1 VALSFTKLKFS
12 RVRAPVGQVLAVDAG
27 SRRIKMLLASNDFG
41 RLGIVKEEA
50 IDLSEEGLVSAGEI
64 KAHLQAVLDQ
74 WGRPPLALVLPQ
86 HLSISQ
92 VVDLPLAPESEV
104 GKLIEDETIKL
115 SGVSNSRIVYD
126 FVRTET
132 LAANRQQFWVTLCQ
146 EGDIG
151 ERIQRLGVENEDLC
165 EITTTANALIAAFR
179 AASPLTSRAVLV
191 HAGAQTTVVVILLA
205 GQGAF
210 ATSFQMGG
218 DFFTRALAREWGCPE
233 EKAERLKRGDD
244 LLNGPKTDPEL
255 VTVVDGWV
263 AELKRQLNDWFDHNP
278 AGVSDASSFEMIASG
293 GVFDQPGLMEYV
305 KRKAGLVFRAW
316 PKATQPDTATPAKGF
331 EVAFGT
337 ALQALGHSAQPV
349 SLLPENYRVAWQK
362 RLWQERL
369 EFASF
374 ALVAICALLLALGT
388 WEKLSLI
395 SRKTALREKVKAGQQ
410 DVYANDSLTG
420 DLTTEYESLR
430 PVFAAQQTTLDVLK
444 TLSLLPQSRSNRSLW
459 YVLVA
464 DQQTYFSAYP
474 PLLGTN
480 NVQTNLVASM
490 AERLSRLF
498 ASSPF
503 TFNSTN
509 SSPAKPG
516 LIAELCVPEQP
527 EAARVALSQIVKELK
542 QQKLFSKVDLLS
554 DDLRRNLA
562 DPKVTIPERDF
573 VLSLDFA
580 DTDFQ
585 QPLRKKSVR
594 NSPRATARPTSSATD
609 DGG

>member
-1 VALSFTKLKFS
+1 VALSFSKLKFS

-27 SRRIKMLLASNDFG
+27 SRRIKMLLAGNDFG
-41 RLGIVKEEA
+41 RLGIIKEDTV
-50 IDLSEEGLVSAGEI
+50 DLSEEGLVSPDEI
-64 KAHLQAVLDQ
+64 KAHLQTVLDH
-74 WGRPPLALVLPQ
+74 WGRPPIALVLPQ

-104 GKLIEDETIKL
+104 EKLIQDETIKL
-115 SGVSNSRIVYD
+115 SGVSDSRIVYD

-146 EGDIG
+146 EGDIR

-165 EITTTANALIAAFR
+165 EITTTANALIAAYR

-218 DFFTRALAREWGCPE
+218 DFFTRALAREHGCPE
-233 EKAERLKRGDD
+233 EKAESLKRGDD
-244 LLNGPKTDPEL
+244 LLNGPKADPEML
-255 VTVVDGWV
+255 AVVDGWI
-263 AELKRQLNDWFDHNP
+263 AELKRQLKDWFEHNL
-278 AGVSDASSFEMIASG
+278 AGADASSFEMVASG
-293 GVFDQPGLMEYV
+293 GAFEQPGFLEYL
-305 KRKAGLVFRAW
+305 KRKAGLNLRPW
-316 PKATQPDTATPAKGF
+316 PKATQPDTASPTKGF

-337 ALQALGHSAQPV
+337 ALQAMGYSAQPV
-349 SLLPENYRVAWQK
+349 SLLPENYRLAWQK

-374 ALVAICALLLALGT
+374 ALVGICAVLLALGT
-388 WEKLSLI
+388 WHKMSLI
-395 SRKTALREKVKAGQQ
+395 GHKTALREKVRAGQQ
-410 DVYANDSLTG
+410 DVYANDSLTA
-420 DLTTEYESLR
+420 DLINEYESLR
-430 PVFAAQQTTLDVLK
+430 PVFAAQQNTLDVLK
-444 TLSLLPQSRSNRSLW
+444 TLSLLQLSRSNRSLW
-459 YVLVA
+459 YVLLA

-474 PLLGTN
+474 PLLGATN
-480 NVQTNLVASM
+480 SQTNLVVTM
-490 AERLSRLF
+490 AERLTRLF
-498 ASSPF
+498 GSSPLF
-503 TFNSTN
+503 GSTN

-516 LIAELCVPEQP
+516 LIAELCVPEEP
-527 EAARVALSQIVKELK
+527 EAARVALSHIVKELK

-562 DPKVTIPERDF
+562 DPKVTVPERDF

-580 DTDFQ
+580 ETEFQ
-585 QPLRKKSVR
+585 QSLRKKSAKG
-594 NSPRATARPTSSATD
+594 SPRATARPTSSSTD

>member
-12 RVRAPVGQVLAVDAG
+12 RVRAPVGQVLAVDVG
-27 SRRIKMLLASNDFG
+27 SRRIKLLLAGNDFG
-41 RLGIVKEEA
+41 RLSIIKEEA
-50 IDLSEEGLVSAGEI
+50 IDLSEEGLVSPDEI
-64 KAHLQAVLDQ
+64 KAHLQTVLGQ

-104 GKLIEDETIKL
+104 EKLIQDETIKL
-115 SGVSNSRIVYD
+115 SGVSDSRIVYD

-146 EGDIG
+146 EGDIR

-218 DFFTRALAREWGCPE
+218 DFFTRALARERGCPE
-233 EKAERLKRGDD
+233 EKAEILKRAED
-244 LLNGPKTDPEL
+244 LLNGPKADPEL
-255 VTVVDGWV
+255 VTVVDGWI
-263 AELKRQLNDWFDHNP
+263 AELKRQLNDWFQHN
-278 AGVSDASSFEMIASG
+278 AGNADASSFELIASG
-293 GVFDQPGLMEYV
+293 GVFDQPGFLEYI
-305 KRKAGLVFRAW
+305 KRKAGMALQSW
-316 PKATQPDTATPAKGF
+316 PKASQSDTASPTKGF

-337 ALQALGHSAQPV
+337 ALQALGYSAQPV

-362 RLWQERL
+362 RLSLERL
-369 EFASF
+369 EFATF
-374 ALVAICALLLALGT
+374 ALVGICALLLALGT
-388 WEKLSLI
+388 WHKMSLI
-395 SRKTALREKVKAGQQ
+395 NRKTALREKVRAGQQ
-410 DVYANDSLTG
+410 DVYANDSLTA
-420 DLTTEYESLR
+420 DLINEYESMR
-430 PVFAAQQTTLDVLK
+430 PVYAAQQTTLDILK
-444 TLSLLPQSRSNRSLW
+444 SMSLLQQSRSNRTLW
-459 YVLVA
+459 YVLLA
-464 DQQTYFSAYP
+464 DQQSYFSAYP
-474 PLLGTN
+474 PLLGSTN
-480 NVQTNLVASM
+480 AQTNIVMTM
-490 AERLSRLF
+490 AERLTRLF
-498 ASSPF
+498 GAPPLGL
-503 TFNSTN
+503 TN

-516 LIAELCVPEQP
+516 LIAELCVPE
-527 EAARVALSQIVKELK
+527 EAETARVALSQIVKELK

-562 DPKVTIPERDF
+562 DPKVTITDRDF
-573 VLSLDFA
+573 VLSLDFSQ
-580 DTDFQ
+580 TEFQ
-585 QPLRKKSVR
+585 QSLRKKSAR
-594 NSPRATARPTSSATD
+594 TSPRATARPTSTGTD

>member
-27 SRRIKMLLASNDFG
+27 GRRIKMLLAGNDFG
-41 RLGIVKEEA
+41 QLSIIKEEG
-50 IDLSEEGLVSAGEI
+50 INLSEEGLVSADEI
-64 KAHLQAVLDQ
+64 KAHLQTVLDQ

-92 VVDLPLAPESEV
+92 VVDLPFAPESEV
-104 GKLIEDETIKL
+104 EKLIQDETIKL
-115 SGVSNSRIVYD
+115 SGVSDSRIVYD
-126 FVRTET
+126 FVRTEALT
-132 LAANRQQFWVTLCQ
+132 ANRQQFWVTLCQ
-146 EGDIG
+146 EGDIR

-218 DFFTRALAREWGCPE
+218 DFFTRALARERGCAE
-233 EKAERLKRGDD
+233 EKAENLKRAGD
-244 LLNGPKTDPEL
+244 LLNGPKADPEF
-255 VTVVDGWV
+255 VAVVDGWIE
-263 AELKRQLNDWFDHNP
+263 ELKRQLNDWFEHNSGG
-278 AGVSDASSFEMIASG
+278 ADASSFEMIASG
-293 GVFDQPGLMEYV
+293 GVFDQPGLVEYV
-305 KRKAGLVFRAW
+305 KRKGGMSLQPW
-316 PKATQPDTATPAKGF
+316 PKASQPDTPSPAKGF

-337 ALQALGHSAQPV
+337 ALQALGYSAQPV
-349 SLLPENYRVAWQK
+349 SLLPENYRIAWQK
-362 RLWQERL
+362 RLWLERL

-374 ALVAICALLLALGT
+374 ALVGICALLLALGT
-388 WEKLSLI
+388 WHMMSLI
-395 SRKTALREKVKAGQQ
+395 NQKTALRDKVKTGQQ
-410 DVYANDSLTG
+410 DVYANDSLTA
-420 DLTTEYESLR
+420 DLISEYESLR
-430 PVFAAQQTTLDVLK
+430 PVFAAQQNTLDVLN
-444 TLSLLPQSRSNRSLW
+444 TFSLLQQSRSNRNLW
-459 YVLVA
+459 YVLLA
-464 DQQTYFSAYP
+464 DQQTYFSAHP
-474 PLLGTN
+474 PSFGST
-480 NVQTNLVASM
+480 NVQTNLAATM
-490 AERLSRLF
+490 AERLTQLF
-498 ASSPF
+498 GSPLLGL
-503 TFNSTN
+503 SN

-516 LIAELCVPEQP
+516 LIAELCVPEEP

-562 DPKVTIPERDF
+562 DPKVTISNRDF

-580 DTDFQ
+580 ETEFQ
-585 QPLRKKSVR
+585 QSLRKKNVR
-594 NSPRATARPTSSATD
+594 NSPRATARQTSSATD

>member
-27 SRRIKMLLASNDFG
+27 GRRIKLLLAGNDFG
-41 RLGIVKEEA
+41 QLSIIKEEA
-50 IDLSEEGLVSAGEI
+50 INLAEEGLVSADEI
-64 KAHLQAVLDQ
+64 NAHLQTVLDQ
-74 WGRPPLALVLPQ
+74 WGRPALALVLPQ

-92 VVDLPLAPESEV
+92 VVDLPLAPEREV
-104 GKLIEDETIKL
+104 EKLIQDETIKL
-115 SGVSNSRIVYD
+115 SGVSDSRIVYD

-132 LAANRQQFWVTLCQ
+132 QTANRQQFWVTLCQ
-146 EGDIG
+146 EGDIR

-218 DFFTRALAREWGCPE
+218 DFFTRALARERGWAE
-233 EKAERLKRGDD
+233 EKTENLRRSED
-244 LLNGPKTDPEL
+244 LLNGPKADPEL
-255 VTVVDGWV
+255 VAAVDGWS
-263 AELKRQLNDWFDHNP
+263 AELKRQLNDWFEHNSGG
-278 AGVSDASSFEMIASG
+278 ADASGFETIASG
-293 GVFDQPGLMEYV
+293 GLFDQPGLLEYL
-305 KRKAGLVFRAW
+305 KRKAGMGLQPW
-316 PKATQPDTATPAKGF
+316 PKASQPDTPSPGKGF

-337 ALQALGHSAQPV
+337 ALQALGYSAQPV

-362 RLWQERL
+362 RLWLERL

-374 ALVAICALLLALGT
+374 ALAGICALLLALGT
-388 WEKLSLI
+388 WHKMSLI
-395 SRKTALREKVKAGQQ
+395 KFKTALRDKVTAGQQ

-420 DLTTEYESLR
+420 DLINEYESLR
-430 PVFAAQQTTLDVLK
+430 PVFAAQQNTMDVLK
-444 TLSLLPQSRSNRSLW
+444 SLSLLQQSRSNRSLW

-464 DQQTYFSAYP
+464 DQQTYFSANP
-474 PLLGTN
+474 PMLITN
-480 NVQTNLVASM
+480 AQTNAVATI
-490 AERLSRLF
+490 AERLSHLF
-498 ASSPF
+498 GSPLLGL
-503 TFNSTN
+503 TN
-509 SSPAKPG
+509 SAPAKPG
-516 LIAELCVPEQP
+516 LIAELCVPEEP
-527 EAARVALSQIVKELK
+527 EAARVALSHIVKELK

-562 DPKVTIPERDF
+562 EPKVTIPDRDF
-573 VLSLDFA
+573 VLSLDFSELE
-580 DTDFQ
+580 FQ
-585 QPLRKKSVR
+585 QSLRKKNPR
-594 NSPRATARPTSSATD
+594 NAPRATARQTSSATD

>member
-27 SRRIKMLLASNDFG
+27 GRRIKMLLAGNDFG
-41 RLGIVKEEA
+41 RLSIIKEEA
-50 IDLSEEGLVSAGEI
+50 INLSEEGLVSPDEV
-64 KAHLQAVLDQ
+64 KEHLQTVLDQ

-92 VVDLPLAPESEV
+92 VVDLPLAAESEV
-104 GKLIEDETIKL
+104 EKLIQDETIKL
-115 SGVSNSRIVYD
+115 SGVSDSRIVYD

-132 LAANRQQFWVTLCQ
+132 LTANRQQFWVTLCQ
-146 EGDIG
+146 EGDIR

-218 DFFTRALAREWGCPE
+218 DFFTRALARERGCPE
-233 EKAERLKRGDD
+233 EKAEQLKRGDD
-244 LLNGPKTDPEL
+244 LLNGPKADPEL
-255 VTVVDGWV
+255 VAVVDGWI
-263 AELKRQLNDWFDHNP
+263 AELKRQLNDWFAHNSGG
-278 AGVSDASSFEMIASG
+278 ADASSFEMVASG
-293 GVFDQPGLMEYV
+293 GVFDQPGFLKYLE
-305 KRKAGLVFRAW
+305 RKAGMLLQPW
-316 PKATQPDTATPAKGF
+316 PKATQPDTATPTKGF

-337 ALQALGHSAQPV
+337 ALQALGYSAQPV

-362 RLWQERL
+362 RLWLERL

-374 ALVAICALLLALGT
+374 ALVGICALLLALGT
-388 WEKLSLI
+388 WQKTSLI
-395 SRKTALREKVKAGQQ
+395 NRKTALREKVRAGQQ
-410 DVYANDSLTG
+410 DVYANDSLTA
-420 DLTTEYESLR
+420 DLINEYESMR
-430 PVFAAQQTTLDVLK
+430 PVYAAQQTTLDVLK
-444 TLSLLPQSRSNRSLW
+444 TLSLLQQSRSNRTLW
-459 YVLVA
+459 YVLLA

-474 PLLGTN
+474 PLLGATN
-480 NVQTNLVASM
+480 AQTNVVATM

-498 ASSPF
+498 GSSPLF
-503 TFNSTN
+503 GITN

-516 LIAELCVPEQP
+516 LIAELCVPDEP
-527 EAARVALSQIVKELK
+527 EAARVALSQIVKDLK

-562 DPKVTIPERDF
+562 DPKVTIPDRDF
-573 VLSLDFA
+573 VLSLDFSE
-580 DTDFQ
+580 TEFQ
-585 QPLRKKSVR
+585 QSLRKKNPRSA
-594 NSPRATARPTSSATD
+594 PRATARPTSSGVD

>member
-27 SRRIKMLLASNDFG
+27 SRRIKMLLAGNDFG
-41 RLGIVKEEA
+41 QLGIIKEES
-50 IDLSEEGLVSAGEI
+50 IDLCEEGLVSPHEI
-64 KAHLQAVLDQ
+64 KAHLQSVLDQ
-74 WGRPPLALVLPQ
+74 WGRPPLALILPQ

-104 GKLIEDETIKL
+104 EKLIQDETIKL
-115 SGVSNSRIVYD
+115 SGVSDSRIVYD

-132 LAANRQQFWVTLCQ
+132 HAANRQQFWVTLCQ
-146 EGDIG
+146 EGEIR

-218 DFFTRALAREWGCPE
+218 DFFTRALARERGCAE
-233 EKAERLKRGDD
+233 EKAESLKREED
-244 LLNGPKTDPEL
+244 LLNGAKADAEL
-255 VTVVDGWV
+255 VAVVDGWIE
-263 AELKRQLNDWFDHNP
+263 ELKRQLNDWFQHNSGG
-278 AGVSDASSFEMIASG
+278 ADASSFEMIASG
-293 GVFDQPGLMEYV
+293 GVFDQPGFLEYL
-305 KRKAGLVFRAW
+305 KRKAGLNLRPW

-337 ALQALGHSAQPV
+337 ALQALGYSAQPV
-349 SLLPENYRVAWQK
+349 SLLPENYRIAWQK

-374 ALVAICALLLALGT
+374 ALVGICALLLALGT
-388 WEKLSLI
+388 WQKMSLI
-395 SRKTALREKVKAGQQ
+395 SHKTALREKIKAGQQ
-410 DVYANDSLTG
+410 DVYANDSLTA
-420 DLTTEYESLR
+420 DLINEYESMR
-430 PVFAAQQTTLDVLK
+430 PVFAAQQNTLDVLK
-444 TLSLLPQSRSNRSLW
+444 TLSLLQQSRSNRTLW
-459 YVLVA
+459 YVLLA
-464 DQQTYFSAYP
+464 DQQSYFSAYP
-474 PLLGTN
+474 PLLGTT
-480 NVQTNLVASM
+480 NVQTNLVATM
-490 AERLSRLF
+490 TERLTRLF
-498 ASSPF
+498 GASPLF
-503 TFNSTN
+503 GVTN
-509 SSPAKPG
+509 SSPAKSG
-516 LIAELCVPEQP
+516 LIAELCVPEEP

-573 VLSLDFA
+573 VLSLDFSE
-580 DTDFQ
+580 TEFQ
-585 QPLRKKSVR
+585 QSLKKKG
-594 NSPRATARPTSSATD
+594 PRVASKATSRPASSSTD

>member
-1 VALSFTKLKFS
+1 
-12 RVRAPVGQVLAVDAG
+12 
-27 SRRIKMLLASNDFG
+27 MLLAANDFG
-41 RLGIVKEEA
+41 RLGIIKEET
-50 IDLSEEGLVSAGEI
+50 IDLSEEGLVAPDEI
-64 KAHLQAVLDQ
+64 KAHLQSVLDQ

-104 GKLIEDETIKL
+104 EKLIQDETIKL
-115 SGVSNSRIVYD
+115 SGVSDSRIVYD

-132 LAANRQQFWVTLCQ
+132 LIANRQQFWVTLCQ
-146 EGDIG
+146 EGDIR

-205 GQGAF
+205 GQGVF
-210 ATSFQMGG
+210 ATNFQMGG
-218 DFFTRALAREWGCPE
+218 DFFTRAVARERGCAE
-233 EKAERLKRGDD
+233 EKAERLRRDED
-244 LLNGPKTDPEL
+244 LLNGPKADLEM
-255 VTVVDGWV
+255 VAVVDGWI
-263 AELKRQLNDWFDHNP
+263 AELKRQLNDWFQHNA
-278 AGVSDASSFEMIASG
+278 AGVDPASFEMVASG
-293 GVFDQPGLMEYV
+293 GVFDQPGLLEYV
-305 KRKAGLVFRAW
+305 KRKAGLVLQPW
-316 PKATQPDTATPAKGF
+316 PKSTQPDTATPTKGF

-337 ALQALGHSAQPV
+337 ALQALGYSAQPV
-349 SLLPENYRVAWQK
+349 SLLPENYRAAWQK

-374 ALVAICALLLALGT
+374 ALAAVCAVLLALGT
-388 WEKLSLI
+388 WHKMSLI
-395 SRKTALREKVKAGQQ
+395 AHKTLLREKVRAGQQ
-410 DVYANDSLTG
+410 DVYANDSLTA
-420 DLTTEYESLR
+420 DLINEYESLR

-444 TLSLLPQSRSNRSLW
+444 SLSLLQQSRSNRTLW

-474 PLLGTN
+474 PLLEITN
-480 NVQTNLVASM
+480 AQTNIVASM

-498 ASSPF
+498 GSSTLF
-503 TFNSTN
+503 GLTN

-516 LIAELCVPEQP
+516 LIAELCVPEEP

-562 DPKVTIPERDF
+562 DPKVTIRDRDF
-573 VLSLDFA
+573 VLSLDFSE
-580 DTDFQ
+580 TEFQ
-585 QPLRKKSVR
+585 QSLRRKS
-594 NSPRATARPTSSATD
+594 ARSSSRTTTRQASGGTD

>member
-1 VALSFTKLKFS
+1 
-12 RVRAPVGQVLAVDAG
+12 
-27 SRRIKMLLASNDFG
+27 MLLAGNDFG
-41 RLGIVKEEA
+41 RLSIIKEEA
-50 IDLSEEGLVSAGEI
+50 INLSEEGLVSPDEI
-64 KAHLQAVLDQ
+64 KQHLQTVLDQ

-104 GKLIEDETIKL
+104 EKLIQDETIKL
-115 SGVSNSRIVYD
+115 SGVSDSRIVYD

-132 LAANRQQFWVTLCQ
+132 LTANRQQFWVTLCQ
-146 EGDIG
+146 EGDIR

-218 DFFTRALAREWGCPE
+218 DFFTRALARERGCPE
-233 EKAERLKRGDD
+233 EKAEQLKRGDD
-244 LLNGPKTDPEL
+244 LLNGPKADPEL
-255 VTVVDGWV
+255 VAVVDGWI
-263 AELKRQLNDWFDHNP
+263 AELKRQLNDWFAHNSGG
-278 AGVSDASSFEMIASG
+278 ADASSFEMVASG
-293 GVFDQPGLMEYV
+293 GVFDQPGFLKYLEH
-305 KRKAGLVFRAW
+305 KAGMLLQLW
-316 PKATQPDTATPAKGF
+316 PKATQPDTATPTKGF

-337 ALQALGHSAQPV
+337 ALQALGYSAQPV

-362 RLWQERL
+362 RLWLERL

-374 ALVAICALLLALGT
+374 ALVGICALLLALGT
-388 WEKLSLI
+388 WQKTSLI
-395 SRKTALREKVKAGQQ
+395 NHKTALREKVRAGQQ
-410 DVYANDSLTG
+410 DVYANDSLTA
-420 DLTTEYESLR
+420 DLINEYESMR
-430 PVFAAQQTTLDVLK
+430 PVYAAQQTTLDVLK
-444 TLSLLPQSRSNRSLW
+444 TLSLLQQSRSNRTLW
-459 YVLVA
+459 YVLLA

-474 PLLGTN
+474 PLLGATN
-480 NVQTNLVASM
+480 AQTNVVATM

-498 ASSPF
+498 GSSPLF
-503 TFNSTN
+503 GITN

-516 LIAELCVPEQP
+516 LIAELCVPDEP
-527 EAARVALSQIVKELK
+527 EAARVALSQIVKDLK

-562 DPKVTIPERDF
+562 DPKVTIPDRDF
-573 VLSLDFA
+573 VLSLDFSE
-580 DTDFQ
+580 TEFQ
-585 QPLRKKSVR
+585 QSLRKKNARSA
-594 NSPRATARPTSSATD
+594 PRATARPTSNAVD